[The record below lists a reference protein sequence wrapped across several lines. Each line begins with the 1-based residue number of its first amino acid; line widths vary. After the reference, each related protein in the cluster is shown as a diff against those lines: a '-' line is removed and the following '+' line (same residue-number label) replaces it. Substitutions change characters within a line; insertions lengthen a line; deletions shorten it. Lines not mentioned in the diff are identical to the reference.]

1 MYYINT
7 FHNVTRRSKNEF
19 NHIKI
24 NHFWAELKKD
34 IKNKVNYKSTTKS
47 SNLNKEMRKGQKYPV
62 YGRENLQAIDDMSKE
77 IPHYSISLE
86 IRKLEN
92 VKCQ

>member
-1 MYYINT
+1 
-7 FHNVTRRSKNEF
+7 
-19 NHIKI
+19 
-24 NHFWAELKKD
+24 
-34 IKNKVNYKSTTKS
+34 
-47 SNLNKEMRKGQKYPV
+47 MRKGQKYPV